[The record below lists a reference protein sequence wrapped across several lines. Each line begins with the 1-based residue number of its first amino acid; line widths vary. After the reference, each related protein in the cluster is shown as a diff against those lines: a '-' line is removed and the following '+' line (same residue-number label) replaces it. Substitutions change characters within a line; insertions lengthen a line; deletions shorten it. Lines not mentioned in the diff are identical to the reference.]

1 MNTLAVANNHMP
13 SVKLNNAQKAAIIL
27 SLLDGDQA
35 RELAMHFDSGRTER
49 AINAFEQLPMVD
61 RRTLMEV
68 IQVYLDAL
76 SGEAPLVAGG
86 PRRANALADMLTAP
100 PTLTNDN
107 QPAEEQDP
115 GSIDEDANA
124 EAVWAYVRALPL
136 EKITRLV
143 TDERPAIIS
152 AVINQLDADRSS
164 GVLSALDERKASA
177 VVRQMLS
184 GREPT
189 GKTYDAIAESLRRVA
204 PGRLSTSEKKSFD
217 PVAIANI
224 FNRMPAR
231 RQSEILEPL
240 KPEIPQQ
247 VDAVS
252 EFLLSFPNLPER
264 LPRTIVP
271 TVFRELDNKV
281 IDTALGYAFVD
292 QPDTAEFLLGSISQ
306 RLAEQIRERVEEQPK
321 PKAADGEE
329 AQAEIMRILIEWS
342 EEGRFQFK
350 FPDPEQQD

>member
-1 MNTLAVANNHMP
+1 MNNLAVANAQP
-13 SVKLNNAQKAAIIL
+13 PQILLNNAQKAAIIL

-35 RELAMHFDSGRTER
+35 RQLATSFDQGRTER

-61 RRTLMEV
+61 RSTLMDV
-68 IQVYLDAL
+68 IQTYLDAL
-76 SGEAPLVAGG
+76 SGEVPLVAGG
-86 PRRANALADMLTAP
+86 PRRANALADMLTSP
-100 PTLTNDN
+100 PQLTNDN
-107 QPAEEQDP
+107 EPEVEQDP
-115 GSIDEDANA
+115 GSIDEDADA
-124 EAVWAYVRALPL
+124 DAVWAYVRALPQ
-136 EKITRLV
+136 EKIARLV
-143 TDERPAIIS
+143 ADERPAIIS

-164 GVLSALDERKASA
+164 AVLAALHEEKASA

-189 GKTYDAIAESLRRVA
+189 SKTYDAIAESLRRVA
-204 PGRLSTSEKKSFD
+204 PGRLSSSEKKSFD
-217 PVAIANI
+217 PLAIANI

-231 RQSEILEPL
+231 RQSEILDPL
-240 KPEIPQQ
+240 KPEIPEQ

-252 EFLLSFPNLPER
+252 EFLLSFPSLPDR

-271 TVFRELDNKV
+271 TVFRELDNKL
-281 IDTALGYAFVD
+281 IDNALGFAFVD

-306 RLAEQIRERVEEQPK
+306 RLAEQIRERIEEQPK
-321 PKAADGEE
+321 PNAADGEE

-350 FPDPEQQD
+350 FPDPDQAE